1 MCGTRVEA
9 DEMNQNI
16 LKDTV
21 ARQISPQRIL
31 IERGVTKILIGQ
43 SRIRITY
50 AAEKNTSAIQAMR
63 SILLNAAP
71 F

>member
-1 MCGTRVEA
+1 MCETRVEA
-9 DEMNQNI
+9 DEMNQST
-16 LKDTV
+16 LKD
-21 ARQISPQRIL
+21 AAKQKSPQRIL
-31 IERGVTKILIGQ
+31 IERGVTKISIGQ

-50 AAEKNTSAIQAMR
+50 AAEKNTAAIQAMR

>member
-1 MCGTRVEA
+1 MTKNAIKEATAKQGTTQHMPM
-9 DEMNQNI
+9 D
-16 LKDTV
+16 
-21 ARQISPQRIL
+21 
-31 IERGVTKILIGQ
+31 RGVTKLSIGQ

-50 AAEKNTSAIQAMR
+50 AAEKNTTAVQAVR